1 MQSSTILAK
10 KAAGYTLA
18 AFNAAK
24 RENAK
29 PVKVVKPKPVKAVK
43 PKPAKVVKPKPVKVV
58 KPKLVKAVVKLKKSK
73 G

>member
-1 MQSSTILAK
+1 MQSSTLLTK

-29 PVKVVKPKPVKAVK
+29 SVKVVKPKLV
-43 PKPAKVVKPKPVKVV
+43 KVVKPKPVKVV

>member
-1 MQSSTILAK
+1 MQSSTLLAK

-29 PVKVVKPKPVKAVK
+29 PAKVVK
-43 PKPAKVVKPKPVKVV
+43 PKPAKVVKPKPAKVV